1 MASRLDTMG
10 PTRLLGRMRY
20 QRLPTLNNNAA
31 NLNLNTWTLLSDVL
45 GVNDTDGDTIQA
57 IRFENTGTD
66 TLSYSLSKRAYLDS
80 NVSYDLPHS
89 KM

>member
-1 MASRLDTMG
+1 
-10 PTRLLGRMRY
+10 MRY
-20 QRLPTLNNNAA
+20 QRFNNNAA

-66 TLSYSLSKRAYLDS
+66 TLSYSLSKRALS
-80 NVSYDLPHS
+80 IVMSPTTSPHS
-89 KM
+89 KMSMSRGHTSFVKRLSE

>member
-1 MASRLDTMG
+1 MTTGANA
-10 PTRLLGRMRY
+10 
-20 QRLPTLNNNAA
+20 LPTLSNNAA

-66 TLSYSLSKRAYLDS
+66 TLSYSLVKEHTSIVMS
-80 NVSYDLPHS
+80 PTTFPHS
-89 KM
+89 KMSM